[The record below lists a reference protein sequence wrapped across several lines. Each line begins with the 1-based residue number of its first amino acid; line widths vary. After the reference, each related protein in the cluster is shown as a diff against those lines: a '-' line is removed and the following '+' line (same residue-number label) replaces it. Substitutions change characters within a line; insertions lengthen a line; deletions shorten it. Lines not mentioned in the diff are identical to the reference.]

1 MIYKVTS
8 IFLAILLS
16 QGLASK
22 LGKEE
27 PNSLNQ
33 TREPNEDDIHFYLWT
48 RYSFY
53 KKKEKLKLKA

>member
-8 IFLAILLS
+8 IFLTILLS

-22 LGKEE
+22 LGKVEL
-27 PNSLNQ
+27 SLNQ

-48 RYSFY
+48 RYSFH

>member
-8 IFLAILLS
+8 IFLTILLS

-22 LGKEE
+22 LGKVE
-27 PNSLNQ
+27 PKSLNQ

-48 RYSFY
+48 RYSLY